1 MGPRV
6 RATENQLADVSSLAG
21 SLFSFAGS
29 PLARTPEIFCRICR
43 TRTPSEISNSIWSSS
58 TTLVTLPTSPPEVT
72 TVSPRRIFFTSS
84 AWSFTFFCCGR
95 RIRKYMITKIS
106 ANGSSDINMLLVSLP
121 PAAWANAGVISI
133 RTILVKR
140 ESTGNAFAS
149 RRFGQIRADY
159 SGRGPNCN
167 AARPLICPS
176 FEWLAASCQAQYGA
190 TLRNFNAV
198 EKTPQNPNSPPP
210 HDPPPQ
216 TTPRPPQTPPR
227 DL

>member
-1 MGPRV
+1 
-6 RATENQLADVSSLAG
+6 
-21 SLFSFAGS
+21 
-29 PLARTPEIFCRICR
+29 
-43 TRTPSEISNSIWSSS
+43 
-58 TTLVTLPTSPPEVT
+58 
-72 TVSPRRIFFTSS
+72 
-84 AWSFTFFCCGR
+84 
-95 RIRKYMITKIS
+95 MITKIS

-176 FEWLAASCQAQYGA
+176 FEWLAAHRQARYGCGA
-190 TLRNFNAV
+190 RNPKDGKKDQKNRPSRARPGGLEQTRFGRD
-198 EKTPQNPNSPPP
+198 KTPLAGSK
-210 HDPPPQ
+210 
-216 TTPRPPQTPPR
+216 T
-227 DL
+227 